1 MGTNFNYDDTD
12 HQVIFDRIN
21 GGAGSSSLQEVSRA
35 WQRLG
40 DDVGVTGKAYVQSA
54 IRGILA
60 SREGAAADAAAAAT
74 GAMLPWMDHVALI
87 AATASQRCRVKPT
100 TGLPQSTPS
109 RRSHRHRCQ
118 PASLVIPPNGSPRR
132 WTGFRG

>member
-21 GGAGSSSLQEVSRA
+21 GGAGSDSLQEVSRA

-40 DDVGVTGKAYVQSA
+40 DDVGVTGKSYVQSA

-60 SREGAAADAAAAAT
+60 SREGAAAEAAA
-74 GAMLPWMDHVALI
+74 
-87 AATASQRCRVKPT
+87 
-100 TGLPQSTPS
+100 
-109 RRSHRHRCQ
+109 
-118 PASLVIPPNGSPRR
+118 
-132 WTGFRG
+132 